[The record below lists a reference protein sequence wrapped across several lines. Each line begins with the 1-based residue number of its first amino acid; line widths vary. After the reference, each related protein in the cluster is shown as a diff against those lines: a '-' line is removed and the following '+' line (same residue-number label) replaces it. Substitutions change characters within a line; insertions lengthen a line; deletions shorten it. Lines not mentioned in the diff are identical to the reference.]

1 MIWLRY
7 LPHLLVGL
15 ALAVAVYWVSE
26 GRYDAGWRAG
36 DEAGYSRGVRDSQ
49 LLHDKAMLTL
59 IAESRAAAAE
69 TLKATNDANRE
80 TERRQQA
87 EIDSY
92 AWAIKAMAGAV
103 DAQFTR
109 LHERLRAAQ
118 RARAQDRVPDGGS
131 GVPTT
136 ASAEPEPTFADW
148 LVHPMGGADLVRLAE
163 SAERDLAQL
172 HICHK
177 YAQSLKRHTQSGTS
191 LP

>member
-26 GRYDAGWRAG
+26 GRYDAGCRACE
-36 DEAGYSRGVRDSQ
+36 DAGYKRGVRDAQ
-49 LLHDKAMLTL
+49 LLHDKSMLAL
-59 IAESRAAAAE
+59 LAESRAEAAE

-92 AWAIKAMAGAV
+92 AWAIQAMAGAV

-109 LHERLRAAQ
+109 LHERLRVAQ
-118 RARAQDRVPDGGS
+118 RARAASRVPDSGS
-131 GVPTT
+131 GVPAA

-172 HICHK
+172 HVCHR
-177 YAQSLKRHTQSGTS
+177 YADALRRHER
-191 LP
+191 P

>member
-1 MIWLRY
+1 MRY

-49 LLHDKAMLTL
+49 LLHDKSMLVML
-59 IAESRAAAAE
+59 AEARADSE
-69 TLKATNDANRE
+69 EKLRKANDANRE
-80 TERRQQA
+80 KERILEEENEANR
-87 EIDSY
+87 
-92 AWAIKAMAGAV
+92 WAIQALAGAV

-109 LHERLRAAQ
+109 LHERLRVAQ
-118 RARAQDRVPDGGS
+118 RARAASRVPDSGS
-131 GVPTT
+131 GVPAP
-136 ASAEPEPTFADW
+136 ASSEPESTFADW

>member
-1 MIWLRY
+1 MTWLRY

-15 ALAVAVYWVSE
+15 LLAGAVYWISE
-26 GRYDAGWRAG
+26 GRCDSCWRKGDA
-36 DEAGYSRGVRDSQ
+36 EGYKRGVRDSQ
-49 LLHDKAMLTL
+49 LLHDKSMLVML
-59 IAESRAAAAE
+59 AESRAEAE
-69 TLKATNDANRE
+69 KALRMKEDANRE

-92 AWAIKAMAGAV
+92 AWAIQAMAGAV

-109 LHERLRAAQ
+109 LHERLRVAQ
-118 RARAQDRVPDGGS
+118 RARAASRVPDSGS
-131 GVPTT
+131 GVPAP
-136 ASAEPEPTFADW
+136 ASSEPESTFADW